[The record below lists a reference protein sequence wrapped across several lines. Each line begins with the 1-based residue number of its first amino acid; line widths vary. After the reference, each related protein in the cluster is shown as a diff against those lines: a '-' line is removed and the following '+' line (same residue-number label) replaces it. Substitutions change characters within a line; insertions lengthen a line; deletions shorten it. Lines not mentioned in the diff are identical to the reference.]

1 MPRCL
6 ILDAEMQCSLP
17 VIESLRKRGFHVTA
31 GSYKR
36 INMGFFS
43 KYSNERVMYPA
54 PKTSPDGFFNTIL
67 ELAKHHHYDFV
78 LPTDDISSEVLLA
91 RKDALEQY
99 THLPIVAYET
109 FMKARDKSQT
119 LKIAMQNNIPC
130 PETFFPDEEK
140 IGDIAR
146 RAPYP
151 LLVKPNLSSG
161 ARGITLVTKKEELD
175 RTYRIIKTEYGECHI
190 QEYIPKGGLQYKADL
205 FLDASQELKAGI
217 VYSKLRYFPIHGG
230 SSIINRTVLRPEI
243 IENAH
248 KLLKAMKWRG
258 FADFDFITDPRDG
271 MAKLMEINPR
281 IPACFRITVAAG
293 IDFPY
298 MIAKLALGEDIP
310 KVDGYQT
317 DVYLRYFPLDVLWF
331 LKSPERFRAKPSFF
345 RFFGKNL
352 HDQIISLRDPG
363 PILGFCL
370 ENLISLFD
378 RNDRKVRYSRGW

>member
-130 PETFFPDEEK
+130 PETFFPDE
-140 IGDIAR
+140 
-146 RAPYP
+146 
-151 LLVKPNLSSG
+151 
-161 ARGITLVTKKEELD
+161 
-175 RTYRIIKTEYGECHI
+175 
-190 QEYIPKGGLQYKADL
+190 
-205 FLDASQELKAGI
+205 
-217 VYSKLRYFPIHGG
+217 
-230 SSIINRTVLRPEI
+230 
-243 IENAH
+243 
-248 KLLKAMKWRG
+248 
-258 FADFDFITDPRDG
+258 
-271 MAKLMEINPR
+271 
-281 IPACFRITVAAG
+281 
-293 IDFPY
+293 
-298 MIAKLALGEDIP
+298 
-310 KVDGYQT
+310 
-317 DVYLRYFPLDVLWF
+317 
-331 LKSPERFRAKPSFF
+331 
-345 RFFGKNL
+345 
-352 HDQIISLRDPG
+352 
-363 PILGFCL
+363 
-370 ENLISLFD
+370 
-378 RNDRKVRYSRGW
+378 